1 MSKILVE
8 ENHFYELDCTAA
20 LWATDQIHE
29 EYHRAKTNL
38 KDADFLIET
47 EKQLLLVE
55 YKNSNVPNA
64 ANPGAFDPV
73 KKADDVVQKFYDSL
87 HYLYLLGKDKPVR
100 YIWVLESE
108 KSDLTIRKRLR
119 NRLHTALPFLL
130 QDNIGN
136 GKKLIEQVDVVSIAE
151 WNADQLYGKYPLKK
165 HVV

>member
-8 ENHFYELDCTAA
+8 ENRFYELDCTAA
-20 LWATDQIHE
+20 LWATNQIHE

-47 EKQLLLVE
+47 ENQMLLVE

-64 ANPGAFDPV
+64 ANPSAFDPT
-73 KKADDVVQKFYDSL
+73 KKADSVVQKFYDSL
-87 HYLYLLGKDKPVR
+87 HYLYLMDKKKPV
-100 YIWVLESE
+100 YFIWILESE

-130 QDNIGN
+130 QENIGK
-136 GKKLIEQVDVVSIAE
+136 GKKLIERVDVISIAE
-151 WNADQLYGKYPLKK
+151 WNSDQLYGKYPLKE
-165 HVV
+165 HIQ

>member
-47 EKQLLLVE
+47 ENQMLLAE

-64 ANPGAFDPV
+64 ANPGAFDPE
-73 KKADDVVQKFYDSL
+73 KRQMTWCRSSTIPCTTSICWEKTSLFATFGCWNPRKA
-87 HYLYLLGKDKPVR
+87 
-100 YIWVLESE
+100 I
-108 KSDLTIRKRLR
+108 
-119 NRLHTALPFLL
+119 
-130 QDNIGN
+130 
-136 GKKLIEQVDVVSIAE
+136 
-151 WNADQLYGKYPLKK
+151 
-165 HVV
+165 

>member
-8 ENHFYELDCTAA
+8 ENNLYELDCTAA

-47 EKQLLLVE
+47 EEQMLLVE

-64 ANPGAFDPV
+64 ANPGAFDPE
-73 KKADDVVQKFYDSL
+73 KKANDVVQKFYDSL
-87 HYLYLLGKDKPVR
+87 HYLYLLGKSKPVC

-119 NRLHTALPFLL
+119 NRLYKALPFLL
-130 QDNIGN
+130 QEYIGD
-136 GKKLIEQVDVVSIAE
+136 GKKLIEGVDVVSIAE
-151 WNADQLYGKYPLKK
+151 WNADQRYGRYPLRKRN
-165 HVV
+165 